1 MSARFLTNLRRFAR
15 SVESAAVSDP
25 EQRRDIEAAE
35 GVCHIAVMKAELQAA
50 AVAHL
55 DQAVGFTLP
64 HRSARG
70 RVVRVGPLLDEILS
84 AHDYPAPIARI
95 LSEALVLT
103 ALLGSTLKDGDGQLT
118 VQAQTESGIIDL
130 LVCDYRG
137 GELRGYIRFD
147 RDRLIERPSLPSL
160 FALFGKGY
168 LAITFDQAVSG
179 ERYQG
184 IVPLEGNSLADA
196 AQSFF
201 SQSEQIPSLVR
212 LAVDETGHVAGG
224 LLVQHLPEGEE
235 GRERLHT
242 RLDHPEWEHV
252 RILAETV
259 KAHELTA
266 GALPLADLL
275 WRLFHEEDEIRLL
288 ATVPLS
294 KGCRCNFEHI
304 RDVISRFG
312 AEERADMVDS
322 DGFISVDCE
331 FCSRLF
337 PISVNDLDS

>member
-1 MSARFLTNLRRFAR
+1 
-15 SVESAAVSDP
+15 V
-25 EQRRDIEAAE
+25 
-35 GVCHIAVMKAELQAA
+35 AA
-50 AVAHL
+50 ANL

-64 HRSARG
+64 HRHARG
-70 RVVRVGPLLDEILS
+70 RLVRLGPLLDQVLS

-95 LSEALVLT
+95 LSEALTLT
-103 ALLGSTLKDGDGQLT
+103 ALLGATLKDVGGQLT
-118 VQAQTESGIIDL
+118 MQAQTESGIIDL
-130 LVCDYRG
+130 MVCDYRG
-137 GELRGYIRFD
+137 GELRGYVRFD
-147 RDRLIERPSLPSL
+147 AERLAGVPALPTL
-160 FALFGKGY
+160 TTLFGKGY

-184 IVPLEGNSLADA
+184 IVPLEGANLADA

-201 SQSEQIPSLVR
+201 AQSEQIPSLVR
-212 LAVDETGHVAGG
+212 LAVDDTGHIAGG

-259 KAHELTA
+259 KANELFDQEL
-266 GALPLADLL
+266 ALPDLL
-275 WRLFHEEDEIRLL
+275 WRLFHEEEEIRLL
-288 ATVPLS
+288 TAIPLV

-304 RDVISRFG
+304 RDVISRFP
-312 AEERADMVDS
+312 EEDRAQMVDA

-337 PISVNDLDS
+337 PISLSDLDARAN